1 MKFKLKYLGLTQ
13 ESFEHVNEPS
23 FVVDVKSPI
32 DIADDGKHEPAVRTP
47 PSTTAIAERSRAAE
61 HMVMEYEK
69 KLGRNVKSV
78 SLGYDIKSVNK
89 IDPSDV
95 RYFEVKSRL
104 GSFPV
109 TLTMNEKRI
118 VELKG
123 DLYYLYYIVTGLRTI
138 SITQGPTKLKMQ
150 QRAVI
155 HYEIQDWQEHTIN
168 EINS

>member
-1 MKFKLKYLGLTQ
+1 
-13 ESFEHVNEPS
+13 
-23 FVVDVKSPI
+23 
-32 DIADDGKHEPAVRTP
+32 
-47 PSTTAIAERSRAAE
+47 
-61 HMVMEYEK
+61 MEYEK

-78 SLGYDIKSVNK
+78 SLGYDIESVNK

-109 TLTMNEKRI
+109 TLTTNEKRI

-123 DLYYLYYIVTGLRTI
+123 DLYYLYFIVTGLRTI
-138 SITQGPTKLKMQ
+138 SITQGPTKLKME

-155 HYEIQDWQEHTIN
+155 HYEIQDSQEHAIN

>member
-1 MKFKLKYLGLTQ
+1 
-13 ESFEHVNEPS
+13 
-23 FVVDVKSPI
+23 
-32 DIADDGKHEPAVRTP
+32 
-47 PSTTAIAERSRAAE
+47 
-61 HMVMEYEK
+61 MVMEYEK

-78 SLGYDIKSVNK
+78 SLGYDIESVNK

-109 TLTMNEKRI
+109 TLTTNEKRI

-123 DLYYLYYIVTGLRTI
+123 DLYFIVTGLRTI
-138 SITQGPTKLKMQ
+138 SITQGPTKLKME

-155 HYEIQDWQEHTIN
+155 HYEIQDSQEHAIN

>member
-1 MKFKLKYLGLTQ
+1 LKFKLKYLGLTQ

-23 FVVDVKSPI
+23 FVVDVKSPT

-78 SLGYDIKSVNK
+78 SLGYDIEPVNK

-109 TLTMNEKRI
+109 TLTTNEKRI

-123 DLYYLYYIVTGLRTI
+123 DLYFIVTGLRTI
-138 SITQGPTKLKMQ
+138 SITQGPTKLKME

-155 HYEIQDWQEHTIN
+155 HYEIQDSQEHAIN